1 MESDLRVINRDSTV
15 NSIDSDPIDSA
26 IDYWLA
32 KTTFYAQP
40 FQYGIQ
46 RADGGE
52 ATLKQIQPNKTRE
65 PQKMLAHKYGAGL
78 YSQ

>member
-32 KTTFYAQP
+32 RTALNAQSC
-40 FQYGIQ
+40 QYGIQ
-46 RADGGE
+46 RTDGGE
-52 ATLKQIQPNKTRE
+52 AALKQIQPNETRE
-65 PQKMLAHKYGAGL
+65 PQKMLAHEYGAGL

>member
-1 MESDLRVINRDSTV
+1 MESDLRVINRE
-15 NSIDSDPIDSA
+15 SA

-32 KTTFYAQP
+32 RAALNAQP

-52 ATLKQIQPNKTRE
+52 TALKQIQPNETRE
-65 PQKMLAHKYGAGL
+65 PQKMLAHEYGAGL